1 VGAGQEG
8 KAPVTDAELEQLCKR
23 HGIPFDEGQRVLK
36 RVLSQL
42 EPPPPR
48 GIGLKPEHLGSVMEA
63 AAHLNDIMNDA
74 PYEDGNYWAMGEA
87 VIRFIRKGDL
97 Q

>member
-1 VGAGQEG
+1 M
-8 KAPVTDAELEQLCKR
+8 TDAELESLCKR
-23 HGIPFDEGQRVLK
+23 HGIPVYDAQQVRD

-42 EPPPPR
+42 VADRPT
-48 GIGLKPEHLGSVMEA
+48 GIGLPPEHVGSVMEA

-74 PYEDGNYWAMGEA
+74 PYEECEFCAMGEA